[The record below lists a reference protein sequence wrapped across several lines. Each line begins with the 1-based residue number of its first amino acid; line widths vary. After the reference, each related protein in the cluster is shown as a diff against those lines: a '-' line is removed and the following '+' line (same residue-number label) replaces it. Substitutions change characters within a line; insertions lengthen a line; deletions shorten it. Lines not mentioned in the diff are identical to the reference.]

1 MTNEI
6 DKPGNTT
13 RLSGLDTFMPP
24 AEAVSLL
31 VEQMAMRLHR
41 DKWQVPDDRLRED
54 WATTPEKAK
63 EELRGYARSA
73 MNFTREQIQ
82 RELQKG
88 NLSLDLVKH
97 DAMPV
102 RMIHVPGYKL
112 TDEQRRLIL
121 RLSDDYFRMRSY
133 PEGDRFTLQIRAHFK
148 KEEWGALD
156 VLGFEIRETKE

>member
-1 MTNEI
+1 MNEI
-6 DKPGNTT
+6 DKPASGT

-41 DKWQVPDDRLRED
+41 DKWDVPDDRLRED
-54 WATTPEKAK
+54 WASTPEKTK

-82 RELQKG
+82 RELEKG
-88 NLSLDLVKH
+88 NMSLDLVKH

-102 RMIHVPGYKL
+102 RLFHVPGYKI
-112 TDEQRRLIL
+112 TDEQKRMIL
-121 RLSDDYFRMRSY
+121 RLAEDYFRMRSY
-133 PEGDRFTLQIRAHFK
+133 PVGDRFTLQLRAHFL
-148 KEEWGALD
+148 KEKWGALD
-156 VLGFEIRETKE
+156 ILGFEIRETKE